1 MKLNIIYTFLLIS
14 NSFFTYIKSEDSSFS
29 LLDMNFS
36 AIDDNILK
44 SFNNDFEFSKDKQDI
59 ISIQQ
64 KMKKVAC
71 LNIITKVI
79 KESKSDIKNQIKS
92 AKAQNKN
99 NFNKFIHDMTNT
111 CINIIKEKEVKQI
124 LNIENFE
131 NKNFPLGKK
140 EIQFDEHLARF
151 IEDNEIVKK
160 IEEIIEL
167 KKQRKKMIIN
177 TTCIAIIVLI
187 IFYMCYIIRKIKKG
201 KNDFDNKDKK
211 EKKSGNKKK
220 GKKIEKEN

>member
-1 MKLNIIYTFLLIS
+1 MKLNSINIFFLILS
-14 NSFFTYIKSEDSSFS
+14 SFFVFIASEDSSFS
-29 LLDMNFS
+29 LLDMNLNS
-36 AIDDNILK
+36 IDDNILK
-44 SFNNDFEFSKDKQDI
+44 SFNSDFEFSKDKQDI

-92 AKAQNKN
+92 AKAENKN

-111 CINIIKEKEVKQI
+111 CMNIIKEKEVKQI

-131 NKNFPLGKK
+131 DKNFPFGKK
-140 EIQFDEHLARF
+140 EIQFDEHLKRF
-151 IEDNEIVKK
+151 IEDNELFKK

-167 KKQRKKMIIN
+167 KKKRNKMRIN
-177 TTCIAIIVLI
+177 TTIIAISVLI
-187 IFYMCYIIRKIKKG
+187 VFYMYYIISKMKKG
-201 KNDFDNKDKK
+201 KNDFNDREKK

-220 GKKIEKEN
+220 GKKIEKNN

>member
-36 AIDDNILK
+36 TIDDNKLK

-131 NKNFPLGKK
+131 NKNFPFGKK
-140 EIQFDEHLARF
+140 KIQFDEHLARF
-151 IEDNEIVKK
+151 IEDNEIFKK

>member
-36 AIDDNILK
+36 TIDDNILK
-44 SFNNDFEFSKDKQDI
+44 SFNNNFEFSKDKQDI

-167 KKQRKKMIIN
+167 KKQRKKIIIN

>member
-36 AIDDNILK
+36 TIDDNILK

-151 IEDNEIVKK
+151 FEDNEIFKK

-177 TTCIAIIVLI
+177 TTCIAISVLI